1 MKRTKHSLS
10 HYHLTTFD
18 MGELVPVA
26 NYEVLPGDTI
36 RMSTSALIR
45 VSPLLTPVMHPVTVR
60 IHHWFI
66 PYRVIWGGAQTWEDF
81 ITGGPDGV
89 FGGTYPTTPIGTEGD
104 NGKLGSYLGV
114 PLNGNAAITLSLL
127 PFWAYNKVYN
137 EHYRDE
143 DLIPEVSLGSG
154 AIQKVAWEKDYFTS
168 ARPWTQK
175 GPTVTI
181 PLGST
186 APVRAAAA
194 EHTTTGTNNPTMYR
208 RVDTNALVG
217 SSYMG
222 GQGGGSHVIGTSTS
236 GGSFIP
242 TNTIYPSNLEANLSV
257 ASAASVNQF
266 RLAMALQ
273 RYQEARAQYGDRYP
287 EYLAY
292 LGVRSSDGRLDRPE
306 YLGGGKTTISFSEVL
321 RTGDGGTPSAANPIG
336 DLNGHGIAATRSR
349 AFVRFFEEH
358 GVVMTLASVRP
369 RSMYVNALHRSWSR
383 RTKEEYWQKELER
396 IGQQE
401 VYNRE
406 VYAPGAAPAGVFGYQ
421 DRYAEYRHLPSYVS
435 GDFRDSTMNDWH
447 FGRIFGAAPT
457 LNQAFVE
464 CVPGK
469 RPMAE
474 QTRDSLWAMFNHSIQ
489 ARRLVGPGGRPGVIV

>member
-10 HYHLTTFD
+10 HYHLTTCD
-18 MGELVPVA
+18 MGELVPIS

-36 RMSTSALIR
+36 RHSTSALIR
-45 VSPLLTPVMHPVTVR
+45 VTPLMTPVMHPVTVR
-60 IHHWFI
+60 IHHWFV
-66 PYRVIWGGAQTWEDF
+66 PYRVLWPGPQGWEDF

-89 FGGTYPTTPIGTEGD
+89 FGGTYPLQGFTGLNGT
-104 NGKLGSYLGV
+104 LGSYFGY
-114 PLNGNAAITLSLL
+114 PASPGAGTDASAF
-127 PFWAYNKVYN
+127 PHRAYNSIYN

-143 DLIPEVSLGSG
+143 DLIAEVAANSDVV
-154 AIQKVAWEKDYFTS
+154 QKIAWEKDYFTS

-175 GPTVTI
+175 GPAVTI
-181 PLGST
+181 PLGTS
-186 APVRAAAA
+186 APVVPVGTPQVGDVTRRPHFNTINAEALNWNLSIRGADANDPITGGAA
-194 EHTTTGTNNPTMYR
+194 TTNQNIEWGSDNQTGL
-208 RVDTNALVG
+208 RVDLTG
-217 SSYMG
+217 
-222 GQGGGSHVIGTSTS
+222 
-236 GGSFIP
+236 
-242 TNTIYPSNLEANLSV
+242 
-257 ASAASVNQF
+257 ASASTVNQW

-336 DLNGHGIAATRSR
+336 DLNGHGIAAMRSR
-349 AFVRFFEEH
+349 SFVKFFEEH
-358 GVVMTLASVRP
+358 GIVMTLASVRP
-369 RSMYVNALHRSWSR
+369 RSMYVNGLHRSHSR
-383 RTKEEYWQKELER
+383 RTKEAYWQKELEL

-401 VYNRE
+401 VNVRE
-406 VYAPGAAPAGVFGYQ
+406 VYAPSATGGAVFGYQ

-474 QTRDSLWAMFNHSIQ
+474 QTRDSLWCMFNHSVQ
-489 ARRLVGPGGRPGVIV
+489 ARRLVGPGGRMGRVL